1 MSRWWPGSRHEL
13 RGYWLSEV
21 LAESQTDSAHRAGPG
36 RAAGSVR
43 AFQARGLVP
52 GWGEEGPSS
61 GRFQPSRGE
70 EEEASG
76 SRVPGRVTV
85 GSYTC
90 LRGPRRNG
98 GRGHGRSGLR
108 AESLGW
114 VTCPSMAG
122 TVLQRPQARRR
133 ERTGHGMLSGF
144 GGPLESGPCGH
155 LPLGESTAG
164 GQGDGL

>member
-1 MSRWWPGSRHEL
+1 MSSADTGRPRGSPSRRQTL
-13 RGYWLSEV
+13 RTGRGRAGQLVPYV
-21 LAESQTDSAHRAGPG
+21 LFRAGPG
-36 RAAGSVR
+36 AGV
-43 AFQARGLVP
+43 G
-52 GWGEEGPSS
+52 GGGPSS
-61 GRFQPSRGE
+61 GRFQPSRGRE
-70 EEEASG
+70 EEEATG
-76 SRVPGRVTV
+76 GRVPGRVTV

-114 VTCPSMAG
+114 ATCPSTAG
-122 TVLQRPQARRR
+122 TVLQRPQAWRR
-133 ERTGHGMLSGF
+133 EWTGHGMLSGF
-144 GGPLESGPCGH
+144 GGRLESGPRGH